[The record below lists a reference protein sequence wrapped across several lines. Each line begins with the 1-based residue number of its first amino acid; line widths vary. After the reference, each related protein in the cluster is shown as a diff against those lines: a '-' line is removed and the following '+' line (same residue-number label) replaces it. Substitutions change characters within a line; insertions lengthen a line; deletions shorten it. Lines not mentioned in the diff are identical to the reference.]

1 MRPDDVSGRL
11 SAGDSEPDRRQAVKA
26 DAIAPPLRGFGLDGL
41 TPSRFELSK
50 QTKADWERSRFRSG
64 TVRQRIALAKNFPR
78 LNPRL
83 NANFS
88 LGAFYAV
95 LKIDDM

>member
-11 SAGDSEPDRRQAVKA
+11 AAGDSEPDRRQAVKA

-41 TPSRFELSK
+41 TPPRFGLSEQDKGRLEAVTLPIRDGK
-50 QTKADWERSRFRSG
+50 QRS
-64 TVRQRIALAKNFPR
+64 LPAKNFPR

-88 LGAFYAV
+88 PGEF
-95 LKIDDM
+95 